1 MTGRPGWNVKEH
13 AGAQFVDRA
22 ILHRSRGTA
31 GEHQPNVLDVAALRT
46 HAGPDVNGPLPS
58 ELACSKKG
66 LSSFGRPSCLARLL
80 LWRRINRIRRPS
92 KVKPSAV
99 SLKQIGIWTSA
110 FERQPASKVQEAGA
124 ALEKLGYGAIWFS
137 EGLGR
142 EAFTQAALL
151 LAGTSRI
158 LVATGI
164 ANIYGRDTFTMA
176 AGQKTLSEA
185 YPNRFLLGLG
195 VSHIPLVEK
204 LRGHS
209 YEKPVAKM
217 SAYLDAMDDALYE
230 SVTPASTTRV
240 IAALGPKMLQLAAK
254 RADGAHPYNVPP
266 EHTATARQLLGTG
279 PLLCPEQAVVLETNP
294 AKAREIARN
303 FLKLYL
309 TLPNYTNNFLRLGF
323 SSDDCK
329 NGGSDRLVD
338 AIVAWGDLDT
348 IRNRIRAHQSAG
360 ADHVCVQALTA
371 NPNSLPLQEWRELA
385 SALIERA

>member
-1 MTGRPGWNVKEH
+1 M
-13 AGAQFVDRA
+13 
-22 ILHRSRGTA
+22 
-31 GEHQPNVLDVAALRT
+31 
-46 HAGPDVNGPLPS
+46 
-58 ELACSKKG
+58 
-66 LSSFGRPSCLARLL
+66 
-80 LWRRINRIRRPS
+80 
-92 KVKPSAV
+92 
-99 SLKQIGIWTSA
+99 
-110 FERQPASKVQEAGA
+110 
-124 ALEKLGYGAIWFS
+124 
-137 EGLGR
+137 
-142 EAFTQAALL
+142 
-151 LAGTSRI
+151 
-158 LVATGI
+158 ATGI
-164 ANIYGRDTFTMA
+164 ANIYGRDPFTMA

-185 YPNRFLLGLG
+185 YQNRFLLGLG
-195 VSHIPLVEK
+195 VSHVPLVEQ
-204 LRGHS
+204 LRGHN
-209 YEKPVAKM
+209 YEKPLAKM
-217 SAYLDAMDDALYE
+217 TTYLEAMDDAPYQ
-230 SVTPASTTRV
+230 SITPASTTRV

-338 AIVAWGDLDT
+338 AIVAWGDLAT

-360 ADHVCVQALTA
+360 ADHVCIQALTA